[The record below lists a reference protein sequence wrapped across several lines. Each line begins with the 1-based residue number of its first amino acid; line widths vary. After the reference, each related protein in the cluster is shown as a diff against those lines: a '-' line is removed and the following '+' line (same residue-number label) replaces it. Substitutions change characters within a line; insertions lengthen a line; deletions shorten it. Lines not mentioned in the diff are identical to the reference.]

1 MTFLIRIFLEDDPDH
16 TEGKR
21 MRNRVIS
28 CLFLTHQAIHFICLT
43 SKSNALSTKKVQAMT
58 NGNDDLALVLGGGGA
73 HAAYQVG
80 FLRCLA
86 YHFPHLRIPI
96 LTGISAGSIN
106 AAFIANHQGTFRE
119 AIDALSDFWRNLT
132 VEQVYDVKGWSLAK
146 SLLRWGIHLLSGGL
160 PNTVGPK
167 AFVDTSPLRK
177 LLEGG
182 FTSANKK
189 FAGIRENIREQK
201 LKALAITATNYT
213 TGQAVTWVQGRNIV
227 MWERPDRHS
236 VMTDIT
242 VEQIMASTALPI
254 FFPAVRIGDSW
265 FGDGGIRQYAPLSP
279 SLHLGARRIMAIS
292 TRHKTSLP
300 EAGQAVT
307 HGYPSIARIMDVLM
321 NAIFVDLLDQ
331 DLLGLDRVNK
341 LLDNQSLK
349 EASNLRLVR
358 AFTLCPSVNLGKM
371 AGTFEP
377 NLPRPFRFLTRRL
390 GTQKT
395 ESFDWL
401 SMIMFDSRYIQ
412 KLIEIGE
419 ADANARKEEIAA
431 FLA

>member
-1 MTFLIRIFLEDDPDH
+1 
-16 TEGKR
+16 
-21 MRNRVIS
+21 
-28 CLFLTHQAIHFICLT
+28 
-43 SKSNALSTKKVQAMT
+43 KSNALSTKKVQAMT

-106 AAFIANHQGTFRE
+106 ATFIANHQGTFKE
-119 AIDALSDFWRNLT
+119 AIDALSDIWCNLT
-132 VEQVYDVKGWSLAK
+132 VEQVYDVKGWSLTK
-146 SLLRWGIHLLSGGL
+146 SLLHWGIHLLSGGL
-160 PNTVGPK
+160 PNTAGPK

-182 FTSANKK
+182 FTSADNQ

-201 LKALAITATNYT
+201 LKALAITATNYS
-213 TGQAVTWVQGRNIV
+213 TGQAVTWVQGQNIA

-254 FFPAVRIGDSW
+254 FFPAVRIGDCW

-279 SLHLGARRIMAIS
+279 SLHLGARRIMAVS
-292 TRHKTSLP
+292 TRHRPSLP
-300 EAGQAVT
+300 ETESAV
-307 HGYPSIARIMDVLM
+307 HHRYPSIALIMDVLM
-321 NAIFVDLLDQ
+321 NAIFVDMLDQ

-341 LLDNQSLK
+341 LLHYESRK

-358 AFTLCPSVNLGKM
+358 AFTLRPNVNLGKM

-419 ADANARKEEIAA
+419 ADAYARKEEIAA

>member
-1 MTFLIRIFLEDDPDH
+1 
-16 TEGKR
+16 
-21 MRNRVIS
+21 
-28 CLFLTHQAIHFICLT
+28 
-43 SKSNALSTKKVQAMT
+43 MT

-86 YHFPHLRIPI
+86 DRFPHLRISI

-106 AAFIANHQGTFRE
+106 AAFIANHQGSFRE
-119 AIDALSDFWRNLT
+119 AIYALCNFWHNLT
-132 VEQVYDVKGWSLAK
+132 VDQIYDAKGWSLAK
-146 SLLRWGIHLLSGGL
+146 NLLFWGIDLLSGGL
-160 PNTVGPK
+160 SNTAGPK
-167 AFVDTSPLRK
+167 AIVDTSPLRK
-177 LLEGG
+177 LLHNGFTPANGG
-182 FTSANKK
+182 FT
-189 FAGIRENIREQK
+189 GIRENIRREK

-213 TGQAVTWVQGRNIV
+213 TGQAVTWVQGRNITV
-227 MWERPDRHS
+227 WERPDRHS

-254 FFPAVRIGDSW
+254 FFPAVRIGDCW

-279 SLHLGARRIMAIS
+279 ALHLGAGRILAVS
-292 TRHKTSLP
+292 TRHRRSLP
-300 EAGQAVT
+300 KAGSTV
-307 HGYPSIARIMDVLM
+307 HRHYPSIARILDVLM
-321 NAIFVDLLDQ
+321 NAIFVDMLDQ

-341 LLDNQSLK
+341 LLDNQSRK
-349 EASNLRLVR
+349 EASKLRLVK
-358 AFTLCPSVNLGKM
+358 AFTLRPSVNLGKM
-371 AGTFEP
+371 AGAFEP

-401 SMIMFDSRYIQ
+401 SMILFDSRYVQ

-419 ADANARKEEIAA
+419 ADAHARKEELEA

>member
-1 MTFLIRIFLEDDPDH
+1 
-16 TEGKR
+16 
-21 MRNRVIS
+21 
-28 CLFLTHQAIHFICLT
+28 
-43 SKSNALSTKKVQAMT
+43 MT

-80 FLRCLA
+80 FLRCVA
-86 YHFPHLRIPI
+86 DCFPNLRIPI

-119 AIDALSDFWRNLT
+119 AINALSDFWRNLT

-146 SLLRWGIHLLSGGL
+146 SLLRWAIHLLLGGF
-160 PNTVGPK
+160 PTTAGPK

-177 LLEGG
+177 LLQSG
-182 FTSANKK
+182 FTSANGR
-189 FAGIRENIREQK
+189 FAGIHENIRREK

-213 TGQAVTWVQGRNIV
+213 TGQAVTWVQGQNIAI
-227 MWERPDRHS
+227 WERPDRHS

-265 FGDGGIRQYAPLSP
+265 FGDGGIRQYAPLAP
-279 SLHLGARRIMAIS
+279 ALHLGAGRIMAVS
-292 TRHKTSLP
+292 TRHRQSLP
-300 EAGQAVT
+300 EAGSAV
-307 HGYPSIARIMDVLM
+307 HHRYPSIAQIMDVLM
-321 NAIFVDLLDQ
+321 NAIFVDMLDQ

-349 EASNLRLVR
+349 VASNLRLVR
-358 AFTLCPSVNLGKM
+358 AFTLRPSINLGQM

-390 GTQKT
+390 GTQRT

-401 SMIMFDSRYIQ
+401 SMIMFDTRYVQ

-419 ADANARKEEIAA
+419 KDANARKKEIAA